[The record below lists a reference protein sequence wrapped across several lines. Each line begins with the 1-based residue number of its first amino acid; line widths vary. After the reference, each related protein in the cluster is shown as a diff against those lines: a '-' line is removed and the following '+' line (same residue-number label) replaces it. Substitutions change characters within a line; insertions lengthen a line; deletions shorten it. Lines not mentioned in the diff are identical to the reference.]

1 MPRRLPPPT
10 GLPRRSRAGARRSLV
25 RRVELPPFGVPRLGR
40 LTALKA
46 KQGTTVSL
54 VLPTLNEAETIGPIV
69 ERALKEMVERPLL
82 DEVLVIDSDSDD
94 RTRQIATDAGA
105 RVVSHPRS

>member
-1 MPRRLPPPT
+1 M
-10 GLPRRSRAGARRSLV
+10 
-25 RRVELPPFGVPRLGR
+25 
-40 LTALKA
+40 
-46 KQGTTVSL
+46 
-54 VLPTLNEAETIGPIV
+54 
-69 ERALKEMVERPLL
+69 ERALKEMVERFPLL